1 MFSATMHT
9 LGFAFDRKRQALVFT
24 GALENG
30 FAFEVAF
37 PIGHVTMTF
46 DREAAEMGYCGEPL
60 LGSVDT
66 VDSFLGAVEVMH
78 RRETGTELG
87 YIELGAVSTPSE
99 LFKRPYK
106 RGTETDPF
114 GYVTPQIAAA
124 ERLTPLEQASI
135 LAEKY
140 NVGLRVSPV
149 AMASKP
155 YKRGTMTDPLGYLTP
170 QIIAANRLTPGEVT
184 SIHEAQFRADHPS
197 DYAIY
202 KKFLED
208 RHRAA
213 SGGFFKSV
221 ASVAKAVAK
230 PVSTAVK
237 AYVNTVKKVGQQAV
251 KYAKA
256 GIRSKY
262 VGYALA
268 GAAVAFPAIG
278 APALAAYG
286 AANRALAAYE
296 DARKGVATAQ
306 KAVKT
311 ISNNAKLLTQS
322 NAPSARMALAGLQAV
337 PIRR

>member
-1 MFSATMHT
+1 MYSATVHT
-9 LGFAFDRKRQALVFT
+9 LGFVFDRQRQALVFT
-24 GALENG
+24 GTLENG

-46 DREAAEMGYCGEPL
+46 DREAAGMGYCGEPL

-87 YIELGAVSTPSE
+87 YVELGWFGSKLARSVSHAVS
-99 LFKRPYK
+99 
-106 RGTETDPF
+106 
-114 GYVTPQIAAA
+114 
-124 ERLTPLEQASI
+124 
-135 LAEKY
+135 
-140 NVGLRVSPV
+140 
-149 AMASKP
+149 
-155 YKRGTMTDPLGYLTP
+155 
-170 QIIAANRLTPGEVT
+170 
-184 SIHEAQFRADHPS
+184 
-197 DYAIY
+197 
-202 KKFLED
+202 
-208 RHRAA
+208 
-213 SGGFFKSV
+213 
-221 ASVAKAVAK
+221 SVAKTVAK

-296 DARKGVATAQ
+296 DARRGVKTAQ
-306 KAVKT
+306 QAVKT
-311 ISNNAKLLTQS
+311 ISSNAKALS
-322 NAPSARMALAGLQAV
+322 HSRAPMARMALAGLQAAH
-337 PIRR
+337 R